1 MAHGFVRERSIK
13 SNAEPHIGKRVIINM
28 DMKDFFPTITF
39 KRVRGV
45 FVRMGYTPAI
55 GTMLAVLTTEPEITE
70 CVLDGQRW
78 YMSSGERFLPQGA
91 PTSPAITNI
100 ICYRLDR
107 RLLGL
112 ANSLQCSFTRY
123 ADDITFGYDD
133 PDLSE
138 GRVIQGIKKIV
149 EDEDF
154 FIHPEK
160 NKVMHNGRRK
170 EVTGV
175 VVNTKASV
183 RRKDL
188 RRFRALLH
196 QIEKNGIEG
205 KYWNREKNI

>member
-1 MAHGFVRERSIK
+1 MCIGRSKALVYVLRRTFFTTEGSNK
-13 SNAEPHIGKRVIINM
+13 SN
-28 DMKDFFPTITF
+28 
-39 KRVRGV
+39 
-45 FVRMGYTPAI
+45 
-55 GTMLAVLTTEPEITE
+55 
-70 CVLDGQRW
+70 
-78 YMSSGERFLPQGA
+78 
-91 PTSPAITNI
+91 ITNI

-107 RLLGL
+107 RLLGF

-175 VVNTKASV
+175 VVNTKKHPYEERTYV
-183 RRKDL
+183 DL
-188 RRFRALLH
+188 KHYFIKLKKMVLRVNIG
-196 QIEKNGIEG
+196 IEKNI
-205 KYWNREKNI
+205 